1 MTFEFSK
8 KEIKELYKLRTKIH
22 KMGPLSTLQDLF
34 NRSEAFGDRVAVV
47 EKVKKQPVSYTVK
60 EFCKFTN
67 T

>member
-1 MTFEFSK
+1 MTIELSK

-47 EKVKKQPVSYTVK
+47 EKIK
-60 EFCKFTN
+60 EKLVQLFMN
-67 T
+67 